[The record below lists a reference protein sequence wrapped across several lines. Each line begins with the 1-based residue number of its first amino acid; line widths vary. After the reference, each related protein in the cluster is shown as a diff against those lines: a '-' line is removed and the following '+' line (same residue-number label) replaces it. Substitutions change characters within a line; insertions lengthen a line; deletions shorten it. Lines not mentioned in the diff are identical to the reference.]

1 MHIPILGV
9 LIVVLLFLPQY
20 WVKHVLRKH
29 GKERDDFPGTG
40 GDMARHL
47 LNKLNLE
54 QVQVEVSNS
63 GDHYDPI
70 SRTVRLTQDKLE
82 GKTLAGVVVAAHEV
96 GHAIQHHRQET
107 LFNLRTRLAML
118 KGVLSRATP
127 LFFLVSPFF
136 VFLNPAISRWTLLA
150 ALMSLIGGVL
160 LNLITLPVE
169 WDASFGKALPMLES
183 GQYLSDQDM
192 KYARTLLQAA
202 AFTYVAGSL
211 SSIVSLNSLMR
222 IFMRR

>member
-54 QVQVEVSNS
+54 QVQVEVSNF

-70 SRTVRLTQDKLE
+70 SRTVRLTQDRLE

-150 ALMSLIGGVL
+150 ALVSLTGGVL

-202 AFTYVAGSL
+202 ALTYVAGSL
-211 SSIVSLNSLMR
+211 SSIASLNSLIR